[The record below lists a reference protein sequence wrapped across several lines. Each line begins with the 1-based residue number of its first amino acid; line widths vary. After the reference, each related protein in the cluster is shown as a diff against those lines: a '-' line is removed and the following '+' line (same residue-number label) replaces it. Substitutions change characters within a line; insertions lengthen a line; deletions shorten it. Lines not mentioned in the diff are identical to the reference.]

1 MDEALELVETVA
13 DSEFEG
19 VITWVLRLIGLLA
32 ILAGLGLWL
41 VTDMGLL
48 VVPLALMV
56 GGVVLL
62 IVPSILLT
70 LTEFAG

>member
-32 ILAGLGLWL
+32 ILAGIGLWL

-62 IVPSILLT
+62 VIPSILLT

>member
-32 ILAGLGLWL
+32 ILAGIGLWL
-41 VTDMGLL
+41 VTNMGLL